1 MRWICGGIVLGFL
14 LLTTNLLA
22 AELDSEN
29 MFRKI
34 DDKIYKQLKND
45 RWDYVGKTFV
55 RALWGD
61 YKRAHDNVNPELSGT
76 RIFAKSPDIKDYS
89 EYLGAYIRDKKQ
101 TDKIFI
107 EIKKSDKGTFFVKL
121 TEYNYP
127 AIATGKSIVFTTGI
141 IQSAPILP
149 QLAEKPYCM
158 LKMFA
163 ISRIN
168 GKYFFSSPEAS
179 PDKWVE
185 IFKKDIQK

>member
-1 MRWICGGIVLGFL
+1 M
-14 LLTTNLLA
+14 TTNLLA

-107 EIKKSDKGTFFVKL
+107 EIKKSDKGTFFVKRGTIRIAFHPPVTVPEDHKENVPGL
-121 TEYNYP
+121 MEKVRS
-127 AIATGKSIVFTTGI
+127 AILSGLAGDGKEGV
-141 IQSAPILP
+141 
-149 QLAEKPYCM
+149 Y
-158 LKMFA
+158 
-163 ISRIN
+163 
-168 GKYFFSSPEAS
+168 
-179 PDKWVE
+179 
-185 IFKKDIQK
+185 